1 MINEKN
7 WTSHLRLTQ
16 RVILKRIIS
25 LFVEM
30 NTESQKSY
38 QNMSTQDQD
47 QTEFYEY
54 TDQSNSTSSRMGNFF
69 NSNILQKSPEIF
81 RHAPNLLDTLPSNV
95 NRTLLFAKLFYFWYF
110 AAFGSLFP
118 LMSIYFKQMGMGPSY
133 CGILMGF
140 R

>member
-1 MINEKN
+1 MD
-7 WTSHLRLTQ
+7 
-16 RVILKRIIS
+16 V
-25 LFVEM
+25 
-30 NTESQKSY
+30 Y
-38 QNMSTQDQD
+38 QNANDRQEQRSASD
-47 QTEFYEY
+47 QTELFEY
-54 TDQSNSTSSRMGNFF
+54 TNEPMSTSARLGNLFGANF
-69 NSNILQKSPEIF
+69 LPKPPEVL
-81 RHAPNLLDTLPSNV
+81 RRAPNLLDSMPPNV

>member
-1 MINEKN
+1 M
-7 WTSHLRLTQ
+7 
-16 RVILKRIIS
+16 
-25 LFVEM
+25 
-30 NTESQKSY
+30 ESQKFYENTS
-38 QNMSTQDQD
+38 NQDQN
-47 QTEFYEY
+47 QTELYEY
-54 TDQSNSTSSRMGNFF
+54 NDQNSTSARVGNFL
-69 NSNILQKSPEIF
+69 NSNFLSKPPEIF
-81 RHAPNLLDTLPSNV
+81 RRSPNLLDSLPSNV

>member
-1 MINEKN
+1 MNSGGLYENMNE
-7 WTSHLRLTQ
+7 Q
-16 RVILKRIIS
+16 
-25 LFVEM
+25 
-30 NTESQKSY
+30 TELYEYKTSQKSRTGY
-38 QNMSTQDQD
+38 
-47 QTEFYEY
+47 FFRR
-54 TDQSNSTSSRMGNFF
+54 TS
-69 NSNILQKSPEIF
+69 E
-81 RHAPNLLDTLPSNV
+81 LLDSLPSNI

>member
-1 MINEKN
+1 M
-7 WTSHLRLTQ
+7 TSRDFYQTNNDAYPQ
-16 RVILKRIIS
+16 AQT
-25 LFVEM
+25 
-30 NTESQKSY
+30 TEQTELYEY
-38 QNMSTQDQD
+38 QN
-47 QTEFYEY
+47 
-54 TDQSNSTSSRMGNFF
+54 QSNSTGNRLGQFLG
-69 NSNILQKSPEIF
+69 SNILEKSSE
-81 RHAPNLLDTLPSNV
+81 NLQRASNLFDTLPSNV

>member
-1 MINEKN
+1 MDSRGI
-7 WTSHLRLTQ
+7 
-16 RVILKRIIS
+16 
-25 LFVEM
+25 
-30 NTESQKSY
+30 Y
-38 QNMSTQDQD
+38 QNMSDPRGQQQEND
-47 QTEFYEY
+47 QTELYEY
-54 TDQSNSTSSRMGNFF
+54 NNEQNSSTARIGNFF
-69 NSNILQKSPEIF
+69 GSTLLQKPPEVL
-81 RHAPNLLDTLPSNV
+81 RRAPNLLDSLPSNV

>member
-1 MINEKN
+1 MD
-7 WTSHLRLTQ
+7 
-16 RVILKRIIS
+16 
-25 LFVEM
+25 
-30 NTESQKSY
+30 SQGFY
-38 QNMSTQDQD
+38 QNTSDSYRQQEQKPDQS
-47 QTEFYEY
+47 ELYEY
-54 TDQSNSTSSRMGNFF
+54 NNEQNSTTTRIGNFF
-69 NSNILQKSPEIF
+69 SSTLSQKPPEIT
-81 RHAPNLLDTLPSNV
+81 RHASNLLDSLPSNV

>member
-1 MINEKN
+1 MD
-7 WTSHLRLTQ
+7 SRD
-16 RVILKRIIS
+16 V
-25 LFVEM
+25 
-30 NTESQKSY
+30 Y
-38 QNMSTQDQD
+38 QNMNDPYRQQQEQD
-47 QTEFYEY
+47 QTELYEY
-54 TDQSNSTSSRMGNFF
+54 ENKRDSAAARIGNLFGTTL
-69 NSNILQKSPEIF
+69 LQKPPDVF
-81 RHAPNLLDTLPSNV
+81 RRAPNLLDSLPSNV

>member
-1 MINEKN
+1 MDSRDRYQN
-7 WTSHLRLTQ
+7 TSDPYRQQQEHEQ
-16 RVILKRIIS
+16 
-25 LFVEM
+25 
-30 NTESQKSY
+30 TELYEYNNQQKSSATSRIG
-38 QNMSTQDQD
+38 NLFGSTL
-47 QTEFYEY
+47 
-54 TDQSNSTSSRMGNFF
+54 
-69 NSNILQKSPEIF
+69 LQKSPDAL
-81 RHAPNLLDTLPSNV
+81 RRAPNLLDSLPSNV

>member
-1 MINEKN
+1 MDSRN
-7 WTSHLRLTQ
+7 L
-16 RVILKRIIS
+16 
-25 LFVEM
+25 
-30 NTESQKSY
+30 Y
-38 QNMSTQDQD
+38 QNERDSYHQEQKYD
-47 QTEFYEY
+47 QTELYEY
-54 TDQSNSTSSRMGNFF
+54 SNERNSSSSRLGNLFG
-69 NSNILQKSPEIF
+69 SKLLERPSEAF
-81 RHAPNLLDTLPSNV
+81 RNAPNFLDALPSNI

>member
-1 MINEKN
+1 MDSRDLNDPSTDQTELYEYKNEQN
-7 WTSHLRLTQ
+7 SRIGNFFRRTSHL
-16 RVILKRIIS
+16 
-25 LFVEM
+25 
-30 NTESQKSY
+30 
-38 QNMSTQDQD
+38 
-47 QTEFYEY
+47 
-54 TDQSNSTSSRMGNFF
+54 
-69 NSNILQKSPEIF
+69 
-81 RHAPNLLDTLPSNV
+81 LDSLPSNV

>member
-1 MINEKN
+1 MESRDLYQNIDDPYRQPPRQE
-7 WTSHLRLTQ
+7 Q
-16 RVILKRIIS
+16 
-25 LFVEM
+25 EQ
-30 NTESQKSY
+30 TELYEYENGQKSTASRLG
-38 QNMSTQDQD
+38 NLFSSTVL
-47 QTEFYEY
+47 
-54 TDQSNSTSSRMGNFF
+54 S
-69 NSNILQKSPEIF
+69 KSPEAL
-81 RHAPNLLDTLPSNV
+81 RNAPNNLLDSLPPNV